1 MRCLSRTP
9 TLQLPATHRVLHS
22 HHVILLARVCV
33 CVCRLSDKEA
43 KFVKAGSTDS
53 KELIDTLATFEEAE
67 SRFFGVSP
75 PKFFSI
81 NDEADVGKGRNV
93 EGVQYAY
100 ETFLPARFPT
110 PSQWEKGVC

>member
-1 MRCLSRTP
+1 M
-9 TLQLPATHRVLHS
+9 
-22 HHVILLARVCV
+22 
-33 CVCRLSDKEA
+33 
-43 KFVKAGSTDS
+43 KACSTDS